1 MNCSIIHKA
10 RVLFMALFLFSAHE
24 IFAQCGFQSSQPNG
38 CQGFFI
44 NITDTTTGSS
54 YTNWSAQMP
63 AGSVPATITLTS
75 SRLFSINTGLPGVMP
90 GTVTV
95 TMTDS
100 VGGHLCTHT
109 GTFQIYANPVIRG
122 SFSNTTTCTGQCVFW
137 NDASSP
143 GSGCASG
150 ANCGLDSFLMDWQ
163 NSQPFQTSCVPQCE
177 KYNIAGS
184 YHPTIILINSC
195 GCRADTT
202 FTNPIVVTA
211 PPSASF
217 TGANLSSCTSP
228 FNTTLTASSNASN
241 ARYSW
246 YVSSTG
252 TFSATPAQA
261 TGSNTFNYTYPAG
274 TYSVKLVVLDTL
286 NGCTDSVIQTNIITA
301 GSNQAANFTA
311 TAITGCGGSQTFT
324 PTTTGATTYSWYLTG
339 APGCYN
345 PSGVQLNTTNAPF
358 GAYFY
363 CKGSYTLRLVVSYP
377 GGCYDTMTQVL
388 RYGSPTALNF
398 TSVDT
403 QSCSVPYT
411 ACLTY
416 TGASCPGCSFVWT
429 PSANLVPG
437 TGDSTG
443 ACYKITSFGAFTPQ
457 LTVTDSFGCLSSLYK
472 YSYVT
477 IAPLNIVVN
486 KAYANG
492 NGCANDVIVLN
503 DTSST
508 GGPFTNV
515 SWSFPGAN
523 VISQNN
529 NIAKV
534 SYSAVGCY
542 NYSVTMTSATGC
554 TKTFSDSIC
563 IKPKPVVTLTVGPH
577 DICYEKKPDT
587 FSVYTSIPNDTPTSV
602 QVWPEGLTPPGG
614 PTFNIPKSGFG
625 STSYMYQDYGAFS
638 ICYLANNGGCLGDT
652 ICPILQPADSV
663 YILPPIPS
671 FNLVPT
677 CATTLTRTL
686 KNASTGYTSILWNF
700 NGVNYPTQG
709 DLTVTLPQC
718 GVNYGVSIT
727 AYNDT
732 TGCSLTKSDSIS
744 APCYGVDFVFAQTKG
759 CYYAYTSP
767 ANIFYTVPNA
777 LVPST
782 VLWSVQPCG
791 TNPVFSPPATC
802 CLTGTSLTNYDL
814 YTAGTYCAYVQLTY
828 PNGCKDT
835 LVKTNYINISQPLAS
850 FSTNDTNG
858 CIPFCINFTN
868 TSTVVSGSIKHFEWS
883 FGDASNVDSTHLN
896 PSHCYTVVG
905 QYQACLKI
913 VDTNGCIST
922 TCLQIS
928 ADNVVANFSET
939 DSITCLKNASP
950 LNPLTYTSTSTG
962 FVSTYKWLL
971 PSALGPVPATIS
983 GNQSSITE
991 QYTLPGNDSIGLVA
1005 IDQFGTCRDTVWK
1018 PIRVANPVANYG
1030 LPNPSDTF
1038 FPCAPVPLCFA
1049 DSSKNNICTFNY
1061 TFGNGIPADTAQNPC
1076 IIFNAPGTYPVTQIV
1091 NSCHG
1096 CSDTITKYTIKIA
1109 GPTLSTTVDKRG
1121 GCPCTTIT
1129 WTATSTG
1136 TDQVNFTSGGG
1147 IPLFQNTPVVIG
1159 TPANPTITQFTATY
1173 CNTGHVQPV
1182 ISANSALC
1190 TPPPFPIQSVF
1201 IDTPNTAFSY
1211 ALGGCGSDSV
1221 CFHNTTTFNAPEA
1234 FDSLNSWNFGD
1245 GSPLDTSTNPC
1256 HHFPHPGD
1264 YTVTLTVK
1272 DQLLCATT
1280 SSKVVH
1286 VPAPPVAAYTLT
1298 DSVGC
1303 VPFLVPFVDV
1313 STVDPATTMSG
1324 YWEFGDGTTANT
1336 TANISHNYTAP
1347 GAANATLVIIDGY
1360 GCKDSTTHVIQTNG
1374 TPTITLG
1381 ANQTICLGDT
1391 ARLSVSGGTTY
1402 QWSPNYNIY
1411 NANTGTPSVWPT
1423 VDTFYA
1429 LQIGAA
1435 IGCLTYDTVHVYVS
1449 KLTVTA
1455 DTVINTCSNQVATF
1469 IDTAVT
1475 THATISSY
1483 IWTFGDGSAS
1493 MSGQNVTHQYA
1504 GHANYSDTL
1513 IVTNSLGC
1521 ADTIVRTVKILN
1533 IPHAAFS
1540 LSVDSICV
1548 GAPVIAINNSTA
1560 GVGNGGALAGFTFY
1574 TPASST
1580 VSPDN
1585 FIATTVGLDT
1595 VVLIQ
1600 TDVNQCVDTALGVVK
1615 VYALPSTFNIEYIIC
1630 NGDIITLQ
1638 ANTTDSVLWTPNYNI
1653 SDTTSLTPR
1662 VWPAVDTD
1670 YYLRVGT
1677 NPLCYIHDT
1686 VSVVHSVFTVT
1697 ADTALPV
1704 CLGLPSTFTAAAT
1717 AFSATITSY
1726 NWNFGDG
1733 TGLIGNPVTHQYT
1746 AYGTYQDTLIIISS
1760 RGCHDTVYSSAI
1772 VYDHPHAALT
1782 VSLDSV
1788 CLGSPFSVTNQS
1800 VPGASIGDSTF
1811 YFNFGYPP
1819 LATTSPATFTYQ
1831 VPGVQTITVVEIDSN
1846 QCVDSAKGHILVH
1859 RLPVANFTYDTSCV
1873 NIANQYVSN
1882 STIGDGQITKYS
1894 WTINSLPVSGNTDSI
1909 IYTFQTAGSQPV
1921 CLNVLDTFGCQ
1932 RDTCVNVLIVSK
1944 PTFTTVY
1951 DSTICAGSSDSI
1963 SITGL
1968 VTGAHWVP
1976 STWVSDPNSPNTVV
1990 TPLQTVGYQVT
2001 VYYHNCT
2008 PVVDTVGIWVIDT
2021 VPVSATVD
2029 PLNIVLGLSSN
2040 VTSTVRGTIDSMIWS
2055 PDTSLSCRNCHNPIA
2070 SPHQTTT
2077 YTATVYYSKN
2087 GVVCSNTTNVTVTV
2101 FTSCDGSLIYV
2112 PNTFTPNNDGVDDI
2126 FRLQGQGI
2134 ISVEYFRVY
2143 DQWGKKIYS
2152 AENVDDPNLATW
2164 NGGLNN
2170 DNLNKPMNT
2179 GVYVYEFQIKCVTG
2193 QTVAGRGNITL
2204 LR

>member
-1 MNCSIIHKA
+1 MNCSIIHRA
-10 RVLFMALFLFSAHE
+10 GILFMALMIFTAHS

-54 YTNWSAQMP
+54 HTNWSAAMP
-63 AGSVPATITLTS
+63 SGSVPATVTLTN
-75 SRLFSINTGLPGVMP
+75 SRLFSINTGLPGVLP

-100 VGGHLCTHT
+100 VAGHICTHT
-109 GTFQIYANPVIRG
+109 GTFQIYANPVING
-122 SFSNTTTCTGQCVFW
+122 TFSNTTTCTGTCVYW
-137 NDASSP
+137 NDASSW
-143 GSGCASG
+143 GTGCSQ
-150 ANCGLDSFLMDWQ
+150 DSFLMDWQ
-163 NSQPFQTSCVPQCE
+163 NSSSFQISPARQCE
-177 KYNIAGS
+177 VYNTAGS
-184 YHPTIILINSC
+184 FHPTIILINSC

-202 FTNPIVVTA
+202 FTAPIVVTA

-217 TGANLSSCTSP
+217 TGSNLSSCTSP
-228 FNTTLTASSNASN
+228 FNTTLTATSNASN

-252 TFSATPAQA
+252 TFGTTPAQA
-261 TGSNTFNYTYPAG
+261 TGSNTFNHTYPAG
-274 TYSVKLVVLDTL
+274 TYNVKLVVLDTL

-301 GSNQAANFTA
+301 GANQAANFTA
-311 TAITGCGGSQTFT
+311 GATSGCGGSQTYT
-324 PTTTGATTYSWYLTG
+324 PTTVGATTYAWSVTG
-339 APGCYN
+339 ASGCYN
-345 PSGVQLNTTNAPF
+345 PTGVQLNTTNSPF

-363 CKGSYTLRLVVSYP
+363 CKGHYDVGLTVSYP
-377 GGCYDTMTQVL
+377 GGCYDTMVQHFS
-388 RYGSPTALNF
+388 YGTGTAVNF
-398 TSVDT
+398 TTVDT
-403 QSCSVPYT
+403 QSCHVPFR

-429 PSANLVPG
+429 PAANVVPG

-443 ACYKITSFGAFTPQ
+443 VCYNITSFGGFTPT
-457 LTVTDSFGCLSSLYK
+457 LTVTDSFGCQSSLYR
-472 YSYVT
+472 YGVIT
-477 IAPLNIVVN
+477 VAPLSIVVN
-486 KAYANG
+486 KVFANG
-492 NGCANDVIVLN
+492 SGCANDVIILN

-508 GGPFTNV
+508 GGPFTTV
-515 SWSFPGAN
+515 SWNLPGAN

-529 NIAKV
+529 KV
-534 SYSAVGCY
+534 AQISYSSPGCY
-542 NYSVTMTSATGC
+542 GYSVTMTSASGC
-554 TKTFSDSIC
+554 TATYSDTIC
-563 IKPKPVVTLTVGPH
+563 IRPKPVVTLTVGPH
-577 DICYEKKPDT
+577 DICYEASANI
-587 FSVYTSIPNDTPTSV
+587 FSVRTSLPNDTPTSV

-614 PTFNIPKSGFG
+614 PSFTIPKTGFD
-625 STSYMYQDYGAFS
+625 STSYMYQDFGSFS
-638 ICYLANNGGCLGDT
+638 ICYLASNGGCLGDT
-652 ICPILQPADSV
+652 ICPILLPADSV

-671 FNLVPT
+671 FNLVPS
-677 CATTLTRTL
+677 CATNLTRTL
-686 KNASTGYTSILWNF
+686 KNASTGYSSILWNF
-700 NGVNYPTQG
+700 NGTNYLTQG
-709 DLTVTLPQC
+709 DLTVNLPSC
-718 GVNYGVSIT
+718 GVKYAVSLT

-732 TGCSLTKSDSIS
+732 TGCQLTKTDSIS
-744 APCYGVDFVFAQTKG
+744 VPCYGADFSFAQTKG
-759 CYYAYTSP
+759 CYYAYASP
-767 ANIFYTVPNA
+767 ANIIYTVPNA
-777 LVPST
+777 EVPTLVVWDVEPSGSSPT
-782 VLWSVQPCG
+782 
-791 TNPVFSPPATC
+791 FSPNGI
-802 CLTGTSLTNYDL
+802 TGTPLSYYNL
-814 YTAGTYCAYVQLTY
+814 YTPAVYDAYVQVTY
-828 PNGCKDT
+828 ASGCKDT
-835 LVKTNYINISQPLAS
+835 LVKHNYIDISLPVPS

-858 CIPFCINFTN
+858 CIPFCVNFTN
-868 TSTVVSGSIKHFEWS
+868 TSTVLSGKIKHFEWS
-883 FGDASNVDSTHLN
+883 FGDASNVDSTNFN
-896 PSHCYTVVG
+896 PSHCYTAVG
-905 QYQACLKI
+905 QYEACLKI
-913 VDTNGCIST
+913 VDTNGCFST
-922 TCLQIS
+922 ACLQIS

-991 QYTLPGNDSIGLVA
+991 QYTIPGSGRIGLVA

-1018 PIRVANPVANYG
+1018 PIRIANPVASYG
-1030 LPNPSDTF
+1030 LPNASDTF
-1038 FPCAPVPLCFA
+1038 FPCAPVPLCLV
-1049 DSSKNNICTFNY
+1049 DSSKNNICSFSYLLGDGTV
-1061 TFGNGIPADTAQNPC
+1061 DTAQNPC
-1076 IIFNAPGTYPVTQIV
+1076 HIWTSPGTYPITQIV

-1109 GPTLSTTVDKRG
+1109 GPTLTTTVDKRG

-1136 TDQVNFTSGGG
+1136 TDQINFTSGGG
-1147 IPLFQNTPVVIG
+1147 TPLFENVPVTIG
-1159 TPANPTITQFTATY
+1159 TVSNPTVTQFTATY

-1182 ISANSALC
+1182 ITANSTVC
-1190 TPPPFPIQSVF
+1190 SPPPFPIQSVF

-1211 ALGGCGSDSV
+1211 TLGSCRSDSV
-1221 CFHNTTTFNAPEA
+1221 CFHNLTTFNAPES

-1245 GSPLDTSTNPC
+1245 GSALDTSTNPC

-1272 DQLLCATT
+1272 NQLLCT
-1280 SSKVVH
+1280 STLSKVVH

-1324 YWEFGDGTTANT
+1324 YWEFGDGTTLNNT
-1336 TANISHNYTAP
+1336 ASTSHNYTAS
-1347 GAANATLVIIDGY
+1347 GSDNATLVIIDGY
-1360 GCKDSTTHVIQTNG
+1360 GCVDSTTHVIQTNG
-1374 TPTITLG
+1374 TPSITLG

-1411 NANTGTPSVWPT
+1411 NATTGTPSVWPT

-1429 LQIGAA
+1429 LQIGAT
-1435 IGCLTYDTVHVYVS
+1435 IGCTTYDTIHVYVS

-1493 MSGQNVTHQYA
+1493 VSGQNVTHQYA
-1504 GHANYSDTL
+1504 RAANYSDTL

-1521 ADTIVRTVKILN
+1521 ADTVIRSVKILD
-1533 IPHAAFS
+1533 IPRAAFS
-1540 LSVDSICV
+1540 LSVDSTCV
-1548 GAPVIAINNSTA
+1548 GAPVIATNNSTI
-1560 GVGNGGALAGFTFY
+1560 GTGGALAGFTFY

-1580 VSPDN
+1580 VSPYT
-1585 FIATTVGLDT
+1585 FVTATSGLDT
-1595 VVLIQ
+1595 VMLIQ
-1600 TDVNQCVDTALGVVK
+1600 TDVNQCVDTAIK
-1615 VYALPSTFNIEYIIC
+1615 VINIYALPSTFNIEYIIC

-1638 ANTTDSVLWTPNYNI
+1638 ANTTDSVLWSPNYNI
-1653 SDTTSLTPR
+1653 SSTTSLTPR
-1662 VWPAVDTD
+1662 VWPAVDTVYD
-1670 YYLRVGT
+1670 LRVGT

-1704 CLGLPSTFTAAAT
+1704 CLGLSSTFTAAAT
-1717 AFSATITSY
+1717 AFSATISSY

-1733 TGLIGNPVTHQYT
+1733 TGLIGNTVTHQYT

-1760 RGCHDTVYSSAI
+1760 RGCHDTVISSAI

-1800 VPGASIGDSTF
+1800 TPGASIGDSAF

-1819 LATTSPATFTYQ
+1819 LATTSPATFSYQ
-1831 VPGVQTITVVEIDSN
+1831 VPGTQTITVVEIDSN

-1859 RLPVANFTYDTSCV
+1859 RLPDANFTYDTSCV
-1873 NIANQYVSN
+1873 NINNQYISN
-1882 STIGDGQITKYS
+1882 STIGDGQITQYS
-1894 WTINSLPVSGNTDSI
+1894 WTVNGLAVSGNKDSI
-1909 IYTFQTAGSQPV
+1909 NYIFQTPGPQAV

-1932 RDTCVNVLIVSK
+1932 RDTCMNVVIVSK

-2055 PDTSLSCRNCHNPIA
+2055 PDSSLSCRNCRNPIA

-2077 YTATVYYSKN
+2077 YTATIYYSKN

-2134 ISVEYFRVY
+2134 SSVEYFRVY
-2143 DQWGKKIYS
+2143 DQWGKKIYN
-2152 AENVDDPNLATW
+2152 AENVDDANLAVW

-2179 GVYVYEFQIKCVTG
+2179 GVYVYEFQIKCITG